1 MSVILCLIT
10 QTFITFNAPIL
21 EFTKIL
27 FFRTT
32 TALNNVKYVSLAFLH
47 CINFHSEVIISFS
60 FHLYIIQANFF
71 LELEF
76 SFLPVIL
83 LSVSI
88 LNFFIFKFLQLLIS
102 TSIFTSD
109 LTSNFNFNLQI

>member
-1 MSVILCLIT
+1 MSFILCFIT
-10 QTFITFNAPIL
+10 QTFIAFNAPIL

-60 FHLYIIQANFF
+60 FHLYIIQANF